1 MAFGKSHLHNFKL
14 QIDISYFISSCNAS
28 EYPESKTYR
37 KHKVAAFWCRFFLG
51 GQADWQVLS

>member
-37 KHKVAAFWCRFFLG
+37 KHKVAAF
-51 GQADWQVLS
+51 